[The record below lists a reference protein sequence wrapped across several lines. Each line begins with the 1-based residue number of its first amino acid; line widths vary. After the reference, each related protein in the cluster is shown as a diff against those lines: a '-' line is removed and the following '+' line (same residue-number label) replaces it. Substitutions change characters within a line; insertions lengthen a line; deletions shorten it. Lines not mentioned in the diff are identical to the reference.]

1 MPIFVERI
9 DDEEDGGGDDNAVD
23 DDEDVDGFDDGEDV
37 DGFDDDDGR
46 VNGQQ
51 VSVTGRTFKSP
62 QVSSSSVTQSGNTN
76 VTQETPH
83 EKH

>member
-1 MPIFVERI
+1 MPIFVEGI
-9 DDEEDGGGDDNAVD
+9 YDEEDCDGDDNGVD
-23 DDEDVDGFDDGEDV
+23 DDEDV

-46 VNGQQ
+46 VIGQQ

-62 QVSSSSVTQSGNTN
+62 QVSSSSVLQSGNTN